1 MKSTVAEDQ
10 LPKKNG
16 LLTRAEELK
25 IGTKLFD
32 QVVLTLGW
40 WRTRWS
46 SPDLGD
52 DTNCHATFF
61 VLSSIPF

>member
-1 MKSTVAEDQ
+1 MKSTVAEHQ

-25 IGTKLFD
+25 MGTKLFD

-40 WRTRWS
+40 WRDQVVLTR
-46 SPDLGD
+46 PL
-52 DTNCHATFF
+52 
-61 VLSSIPF
+61 VLNVIYQKN